1 MILNPSSI
9 MKSRNLAII
18 AATVAAIA
26 ISVSIA
32 IIFNIQFSNIS
43 DSNIALASSGVSIA
57 SENASSPL
65 FSRDSRPYGLSYEEW
80 MAEWWRYFVA
90 IPEANSPASDPT
102 GEKCSINQNNDH
114 AWFLAGAFQGKET
127 RTCEVTADKALIG
140 VFIGIACNEM
150 QDGPVDTLTECA
162 EEGPRYLRLAKL
174 TIDGI
179 EVPNVEGYKVT
190 SPPTNMSFP
199 QGAVWGA
206 PEGNYT
212 LVGSGIMPI
221 IKPLSPGNHI
231 ITFQGIFDHPT
242 DYTYDVAVDVTY
254 NLIVK

>member
-1 MILNPSSI
+1 MALKLVTVGCVPSVPAPNRGMSD
-9 MKSRNLAII
+9 SSSQYP
-18 AATVAAIA
+18 AATHSGARRSGASCKLPKIPASLLPPPPVVVAL
-26 ISVSIA
+26 V
-32 IIFNIQFSNIS
+32 
-43 DSNIALASSGVSIA
+43 L
-57 SENASSPL
+57 
-65 FSRDSRPYGLSYEEW
+65 
-80 MAEWWRYFVA
+80 
-90 IPEANSPASDPT
+90 SPAVVVP
-102 GEKCSINQNNDH
+102 
-114 AWFLAGAFQGKET
+114 
-127 RTCEVTADKALIG
+127 VALS
-140 VFIGIACNEM
+140 VVVSAVVPVS
-150 QDGPVDTLTECA
+150 GPVTPILLVRKLRK
-162 EEGPRYLRLAKL
+162 EGPKYLRLAKL

-221 IKPLSPGNHI
+221 IKPLPPGNHI